1 MSVLG
6 ESNIL
11 DLSFKAFSSQE
22 DNSSKNFSYDDYENI
37 TNQFSSVLTQQV
49 NYEPKTNSSSS
60 NDYVYKDESFDG
72 GNTKNDIT
80 EKSDE
85 LNTTKEKDRSKFTDR
100 REIFSKEHHHDIRR
114 QSSRDVVPPAS
125 EHINFRDRVEQLAY
139 SSKDVVPPASEH
151 INFRDR
157 VKQLAYSSKDV
168 VPPASEH
175 INFRDRVEQLAYSS
189 KDISQI
195 LGDKHLSHSDAVKQ
209 KSKLQKILEQADVQ
223 TDVSQKKVVDKS
235 QLQTD
240 LSNRLSEL
248 HGRTQKTDS
257 VNSLKEKLENLVKSI
272 SDKNQK
278 QPEIQN
284 LSKQT
289 KQEQQ
294 PDIQAAKESVL
305 QKNEL
310 LKTPSDKLT
319 ESLVDLN
326 VEDIKTS
333 KQDTSKS
340 LKGQLNEL
348 AARASIKEAD
358 TSNNGENSLMN
369 QHQESHDGMNSALNS
384 LNSLL
389 SNNSSTSKADGV
401 NNTEFNR
408 LLSSMEQQHNADA
421 DVLNQVVN
429 NMKHNMT
436 SINGKNSI
444 SMILNPQSLGRLN
457 IDLISHNGILSAEIR
472 TDNDH
477 TKELL
482 SKNIESLK
490 QSLQEQ
496 GVTVGNMIVKT
507 QESSLSNNNFTKDFS
522 QDNMKGFDFGNNNK
536 TGAQGQN
543 LNQGERHSDYKQDL
557 LNEEHN
563 NMTLTENVHNGLVDY
578 TI

>member
-49 NYEPKTNSSSS
+49 NYEPKKNSSSS

-114 QSSRDVVPPAS
+114 QSSRDVVSPAS
-125 EHINFRDRVEQLAY
+125 EHINFRD
-139 SSKDVVPPASEH
+139 K
-151 INFRDR
+151 
-157 VKQLAYSSKDV
+157 
-168 VPPASEH
+168 
-175 INFRDRVEQLAYSS
+175 VEQLAYSS

-195 LGDKHLSHSDAVKQ
+195 LGDKQLSHIDTAKQ
-209 KSKLQKILEQADVQ
+209 KTKLQKILEQTDVQ
-223 TDVSQKKVVDKS
+223 TGIPQKNGIDKS

-240 LSNRLSEL
+240 LASRLGEL
-248 HGRTQKTDS
+248 HGKTQKTDS

-326 VEDIKTS
+326 VEDVKTS

-340 LKGQLNEL
+340 LKGQLGEL
-348 AARASIKEAD
+348 AARASVKEIDA
-358 TSNNGENSLMN
+358 SNNGESSFMN
-369 QHQESHDGMNSALNS
+369 QHNESHEGMDSPLNS
-384 LNSLL
+384 LNSLF
-389 SNNSSTSKADGV
+389 SNSSSAAKSDGV
-401 NNTEFNR
+401 HNTEFNR
-408 LLSSMEQQHNADA
+408 LLSSMEQQHNADV

-444 SMILNPQSLGRLN
+444 SMILNPQSLGRVN
-457 IDLISHNGILSAEIR
+457 IDLVSQNGILSAEIR
-472 TDNDH
+472 TENEQ

-482 SKNIESLK
+482 TRNIDSLK

-496 GVTVGNMIVKT
+496 GVTVGNVIVKT
-507 QESSLSNNNFTKDFS
+507 QESTLSNNNFSKDFPHE
-522 QDNMKGFDFGNNNK
+522 NMQGFDFGDNNK
-536 TGAQGQN
+536 TGSQSRNSEHEAQSN
-543 LNQGERHSDYKQDL
+543 YEHDL
-557 LNEEHN
+557 LQEEHQN
-563 NMTLTENVHNGLVDY
+563 SKPTKSVHNGLVDY

>member
-22 DNSSKNFSYDDYENI
+22 DSSSKKFSCDDYENI
-37 TNQFSSVLTQQV
+37 TNQFSNVLTQQV
-49 NYEPKTNSSSS
+49 NYEPKENSYSPSE
-60 NDYVYKDESFDG
+60 YVYKEETFEDTDTCENVQSVSEQ
-72 GNTKNDIT
+72 NRTKVT
-80 EKSDE
+80 
-85 LNTTKEKDRSKFTDR
+85 DRSEISG
-100 REIFSKEHHHDIRR
+100 REYHYNNK
-114 QSSRDVVPPAS
+114 QSSKDVISPSS
-125 EHINFRDRVEQLAY
+125 EHINFRD
-139 SSKDVVPPASEH
+139 K
-151 INFRDR
+151 
-157 VKQLAYSSKDV
+157 
-168 VPPASEH
+168 
-175 INFRDRVEQLAYSS
+175 VEQLAYSS

-195 LGDKHLSHSDAVKQ
+195 LGDRKLSSEGISRQ
-209 KSKLQKILEQADVQ
+209 KLKLEKILEQGDIQASVL
-223 TDVSQKKVVDKS
+223 KKDSVDKS
-235 QLQTD
+235 QLKID
-240 LSNRLSEL
+240 LSNRLGEL
-248 HGRTQKTDS
+248 HGKTQKTDS
-257 VNSLKEKLENLVKSI
+257 VNSLKEKLEGLLKSI
-272 SDKNQK
+272 SDKTQK
-278 QPEIQN
+278 QTEMLNIA
-284 LSKQT
+284 KQT
-289 KQEQQ
+289 KQEQ
-294 PDIQAAKESVL
+294 AAVETALK
-305 QKNEL
+305 KNEL
-310 LKTPSDKLT
+310 LKAHSGEIT
-319 ESLVDLN
+319 ESLIDLN
-326 VEDIKTS
+326 IEDMS
-333 KQDTSKS
+333 VSKS
-340 LKGQLNEL
+340 ESSKVLKGQLSEV
-348 AARASIKEAD
+348 AAKASLKEVDVA
-358 TSNNGENSLMN
+358 NNGENSFMN
-369 QHQESHDGMNSALNS
+369 QQQESHEGMNSPLNS

-389 SNNSSTSKADGV
+389 SSNNSVSKTGGV

-408 LLSSMEQQHNADA
+408 LLSSMEQQHNADV

-536 TGAQGQN
+536 TGEQGQN

>member
-1 MSVLG
+1 MSVLS

-100 REIFSKEHHHDIRR
+100 REIFSKEHHHDIR
-114 QSSRDVVPPAS
+114 QSSRDVVS
-125 EHINFRDRVEQLAY
+125 
-139 SSKDVVPPASEH
+139 
-151 INFRDR
+151 
-157 VKQLAYSSKDV
+157 
-168 VPPASEH
+168 PASEH

-195 LGDKHLSHSDAVKQ
+195 LGDKQLSHIDTAKQ
-209 KSKLQKILEQADVQ
+209 KTKLQKILEQTDVQ
-223 TDVSQKKVVDKS
+223 TGIPQKNGIDKS

-240 LSNRLSEL
+240 LASRLGEL
-248 HGRTQKTDS
+248 HGKTQKTDS
-257 VNSLKEKLENLVKSI
+257 VNSLREKLENLVKSI

-340 LKGQLNEL
+340 LKGQLGEL
-348 AARASIKEAD
+348 AARASVKEIDA
-358 TSNNGENSLMN
+358 SNNGESSFMN
-369 QHQESHDGMNSALNS
+369 QHNESHEGMDSPLNS
-384 LNSLL
+384 LNSLF
-389 SNNSSTSKADGV
+389 SNSSSAAKSDGV
-401 NNTEFNR
+401 HNTEFNR
-408 LLSSMEQQHNADA
+408 LLNSMEQQHNADT

-444 SMILNPQSLGRLN
+444 SMILNPQSLGRVN
-457 IDLISHNGILSAEIR
+457 IDLVSQNGILSAEIR
-472 TDNDH
+472 TENEQ

-482 SKNIESLK
+482 TRNIDSLK

-496 GVTVGNMIVKT
+496 GVTVGNVIVKT
-507 QESSLSNNNFTKDFS
+507 QESTLSNNNFSKDFPHE
-522 QDNMKGFDFGNNNK
+522 NMQGFDFGDNNK
-536 TGAQGQN
+536 TGSQGYNPEHEAQPN
-543 LNQGERHSDYKQDL
+543 YEHDL
-557 LNEEHN
+557 LQEEHQN
-563 NMTLTENVHNGLVDY
+563 SKPTKSVHNGLVDY

>member
-1 MSVLG
+1 MSVLS

-22 DNSSKNFSYDDYENI
+22 DNSSKKFSYDDYENI

-49 NYEPKTNSSSS
+49 NYEPQRNSSSS
-60 NDYVYKDESFDG
+60 NDYVYKEESFDDSSA
-72 GNTKNDIT
+72 KNDIA

-85 LNTTKEKDRSKFTDR
+85 LNTPEKNRSKFTDR
-100 REIFSKEHHHDIRR
+100 REIFSKEHHHYIR
-114 QSSRDVVPPAS
+114 QSSKDVVSPAS
-125 EHINFRDRVEQLAY
+125 EHINFRD
-139 SSKDVVPPASEH
+139 K
-151 INFRDR
+151 
-157 VKQLAYSSKDV
+157 
-168 VPPASEH
+168 
-175 INFRDRVEQLAYSS
+175 VEQLAYSS

-240 LSNRLSEL
+240 LSARLSEL

-272 SDKNQK
+272 SDKTQK
-278 QPEIQN
+278 QAEMQN
-284 LSKQT
+284 IAKQT
-289 KQEQQ
+289 KQEQAEVQ
-294 PDIQAAKESVL
+294 SVKEAAL

-310 LKTPSDKLT
+310 LKTPADELAET
-319 ESLVDLN
+319 FADLN
-326 VEDIKTS
+326 VEDVKTS

-340 LKGQLNEL
+340 LKGQLSEL
-348 AARASIKEAD
+348 AARASVKESEAG
-358 TSNNGENSLMN
+358 GENSFMN
-369 QHQESHDGMNSALNS
+369 QHHESHEGMDSPLNS

-389 SNNSSTSKADGV
+389 TNNNNSATKAEGA

-408 LLSSMEQQHNADA
+408 LLSSMEQQHNADV

-457 IDLISHNGILSAEIR
+457 IDLVSQNGILSAEIR
-472 TDNDH
+472 TENDQ

-482 SKNIESLK
+482 TRNIDSLK

-496 GVTVGNMIVKT
+496 GITVGNVIVKS
-507 QESSLSNNNFTKDFS
+507 QESTLSNNNFSKDFPHE
-522 QDNMKGFDFGNNNK
+522 NMQGFDFGDNNK
-536 TGAQGQN
+536 TGSQSRNSEHESQSN
-543 LNQGERHSDYKQDL
+543 YEHDL
-557 LNEEHN
+557 LAEEHQN
-563 NMTLTENVHNGLVDY
+563 SKPTKSVHNGLVDY

>member
-1 MSVLG
+1 M
-6 ESNIL
+6 
-11 DLSFKAFSSQE
+11 
-22 DNSSKNFSYDDYENI
+22 
-37 TNQFSSVLTQQV
+37 
-49 NYEPKTNSSSS
+49 
-60 NDYVYKDESFDG
+60 
-72 GNTKNDIT
+72 
-80 EKSDE
+80 
-85 LNTTKEKDRSKFTDR
+85 
-100 REIFSKEHHHDIRR
+100 
-114 QSSRDVVPPAS
+114 
-125 EHINFRDRVEQLAY
+125 
-139 SSKDVVPPASEH
+139 
-151 INFRDR
+151 
-157 VKQLAYSSKDV
+157 
-168 VPPASEH
+168 
-175 INFRDRVEQLAYSS
+175 
-189 KDISQI
+189 
-195 LGDKHLSHSDAVKQ
+195 
-209 KSKLQKILEQADVQ
+209 
-223 TDVSQKKVVDKS
+223 DKS

>member
-1 MSVLG
+1 MSVLS

-114 QSSRDVVPPAS
+114 QSSRDVVS
-125 EHINFRDRVEQLAY
+125 
-139 SSKDVVPPASEH
+139 
-151 INFRDR
+151 
-157 VKQLAYSSKDV
+157 
-168 VPPASEH
+168 PASEH

-272 SDKNQK
+272 SDKTQK
-278 QPEIQN
+278 QAEMQN
-284 LSKQT
+284 IAKQT
-289 KQEQQ
+289 KQEQTEVQ
-294 PDIQAAKESVL
+294 PVKEAAL

-310 LKTPSDKLT
+310 LKTPADELAET
-319 ESLVDLN
+319 FADLN
-326 VEDIKTS
+326 VEDVKTS

-340 LKGQLNEL
+340 LKGQLGEL
-348 AARASIKEAD
+348 AARASVKEIDA
-358 TSNNGENSLMN
+358 SNNGESSFMN
-369 QHQESHDGMNSALNS
+369 QHNESHEGMDSPLNS
-384 LNSLL
+384 LNSLF
-389 SNNSSTSKADGV
+389 SNSSSAAKSDGV
-401 NNTEFNR
+401 HNTEFNR
-408 LLSSMEQQHNADA
+408 LLSSMEQQHNADV

-457 IDLISHNGILSAEIR
+457 IDLVSQNGILSAEIR
-472 TDNDH
+472 TENDQ

-482 SKNIESLK
+482 TRNIDSLK

-496 GVTVGNMIVKT
+496 GITVGNVIVKS
-507 QESSLSNNNFTKDFS
+507 QESTLSNNNFSKDFPHE
-522 QDNMKGFDFGNNNK
+522 NMQGFDFGDNNK
-536 TGAQGQN
+536 TGSQSRNSEHESQSN
-543 LNQGERHSDYKQDL
+543 YEHDL
-557 LNEEHN
+557 LAEEHQDSKP
-563 NMTLTENVHNGLVDY
+563 TKSVHNGLVDY

>member
-1 MSVLG
+1 MSVLS

-49 NYEPKTNSSSS
+49 NYEPKTGSYSS
-60 NDYVYKDESFDG
+60 NDYVYKEESFDG
-72 GNTKNDIT
+72 GNTKDDIT
-80 EKSDE
+80 EKSDK
-85 LNTTKEKDRSKFTDR
+85 LDTTEKDRSKFTDR
-100 REIFSKEHHHDIRR
+100 REIFSKDHHHDIR
-114 QSSRDVVPPAS
+114 QSSRDVVSPVS
-125 EHINFRDRVEQLAY
+125 EHISFRDKA
-139 SSKDVVPPASEH
+139 
-151 INFRDR
+151 
-157 VKQLAYSSKDV
+157 
-168 VPPASEH
+168 
-175 INFRDRVEQLAYSS
+175 EQLAYSS

-195 LGDKHLSHSDAVKQ
+195 LGDKQLSHIDSAKQ
-209 KSKLQKILEQADVQ
+209 KTKLQKILGHADIQ
-223 TDVSQKKVVDKS
+223 TDISQQKVVDKS

-248 HGRTQKTDS
+248 HGKTRKTDS
-257 VNSLKEKLENLVKSI
+257 INSLKEKLESLVKNI
-272 SDKNQK
+272 SDKNQRQTEEVSLMAK
-278 QPEIQN
+278 QA
-284 LSKQT
+284 

-408 LLSSMEQQHNADA
+408 LLNSMEQQHNADA

-444 SMILNPQSLGRLN
+444 SMILNPQSLGRVN
-457 IDLISHNGILSAEIR
+457 IDLVSQNGILSAEIR
-472 TDNDH
+472 TENEQ

-482 SKNIESLK
+482 TRNIDSLK

-496 GVTVGNMIVKT
+496 GVTVGNVIVKT
-507 QESSLSNNNFTKDFS
+507 QESTLSNNNFSKDFPHE
-522 QDNMKGFDFGNNNK
+522 NMQGFDFGDNNK
-536 TGAQGQN
+536 TGSQSRNSEHEAQSN
-543 LNQGERHSDYKQDL
+543 YEHDL
-557 LNEEHN
+557 LQEEHHD
-563 NMTLTENVHNGLVDY
+563 TKSTKSVHNGLVDY

>member
-1 MSVLG
+1 MSVLS

-49 NYEPKTNSSSS
+49 NYEPKTGSYSS
-60 NDYVYKDESFDG
+60 NDYVYKEESFDG
-72 GNTKNDIT
+72 GNTKDDIT
-80 EKSDE
+80 EKSDK
-85 LNTTKEKDRSKFTDR
+85 LDTTEKDRSKFTDR
-100 REIFSKEHHHDIRR
+100 REIFSKDHHHDIR
-114 QSSRDVVPPAS
+114 QSSRDVVSPAS
-125 EHINFRDRVEQLAY
+125 EHINFRDKA
-139 SSKDVVPPASEH
+139 
-151 INFRDR
+151 
-157 VKQLAYSSKDV
+157 
-168 VPPASEH
+168 
-175 INFRDRVEQLAYSS
+175 EQLAYSS

-195 LGDKHLSHSDAVKQ
+195 LGDKQLSHIDTAKQ
-209 KSKLQKILEQADVQ
+209 KTKLQKILEQTDVQ
-223 TDVSQKKVVDKS
+223 TGIPQKNGIDKS

-240 LSNRLSEL
+240 LASRLGEL
-248 HGRTQKTDS
+248 HGKTQKTDS
-257 VNSLKEKLENLVKSI
+257 VNSLREKLENLVKSI